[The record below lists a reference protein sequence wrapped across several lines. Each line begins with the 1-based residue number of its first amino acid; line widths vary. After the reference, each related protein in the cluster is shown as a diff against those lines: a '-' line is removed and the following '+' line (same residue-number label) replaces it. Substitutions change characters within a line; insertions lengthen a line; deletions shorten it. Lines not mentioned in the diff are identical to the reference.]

1 VRGRWPAIA
10 LLAGVSALAGCLAPP
25 APGDE
30 AELPAAPGSPAARPL
45 ILIALPASLPAPGVL
60 HSLVEELQEDFDVAT
75 VLVGPGPG
83 PRALA
88 EAIERQRPRAVVAVD
103 RPALTL
109 YEGFARAHPHLAP
122 PAVAIMAS
130 FLEEPPTLASTTG
143 IACEVPGVTAFVQLR
158 SVIARP
164 VRRVAVVHRPGAR
177 AFIERQV
184 PLAAREQIALLP
196 IAVSSDPGPAEV
208 VAALALVRQAQ
219 PDALWV
225 LDDGDLLADALLEA
239 AWRPEIERLG
249 VPVVVGRASLA
260 AAEARFGTFAVVPD
274 PEALGVQTAQLVT
287 KLAASGWRADKHPIE
302 PPISTVTIANLARLQ
317 RQFGLRP
324 GAAERVDR
332 AVE

>member
-1 VRGRWPAIA
+1 MRGRGPAIA
-10 LLAGVSALAGCLAPP
+10 LLAGVTALAGCLAPP

-30 AELPAAPGSPAARPL
+30 AELLAAPGSRATRPL

-83 PRALA
+83 ALA

-103 RPALTL
+103 RAALTL

-122 PAVAIMAS
+122 PAVAIMAP

-196 IAVSSDPGPAEV
+196 IAVGSDPGPAEV

-225 LDDGDLLADALLEA
+225 LDDSDLLGDALLEA
-239 AWRPEIERLG
+239 AWRPEIDRLG

-302 PPISTVTIANLARLQ
+302 PPISTMTIANLARLQ
-317 RQFGLRP
+317 RQFGLQP

-332 AVE
+332 AAE